1 MLTKEDN
8 AIRELKDYIDSKK
21 DKAHGESYLID
32 ILHKAQGLYGYLK
45 KDVMDFIAEEMNVP
59 TAHIWGVATFYHYFN
74 LKPIGKYVISVCMG
88 TACYVKGATDV
99 LDAIK
104 KELKVKVGD
113 TTSDGMFTLQ
123 EARCLG
129 ACGLA
134 PVIMANN
141 KIHGELTPKK
151 VLDIIAG
158 YRKSEKAAG

>member
-1 MLTKEDN
+1 VLTKEDS

-21 DKAHGESYLID
+21 GKAHGESYLID

-45 KDVMDFIAEEMNVP
+45 KDIMDFIAEEMNVP

-134 PVIMANN
+134 PVIMVNN